1 LSKNKNHND
10 ALKQTKNTNEQSKSQ
25 LFSEID
31 AKSVEVSGYTMG
43 HGAPQS
49 DQSMQEYTI
58 PTGVVDFDESI
69 VLPTL
74 SSNSHLQ
81 PDSKPYKIIRPSQTH
96 DKEQVHLPPI
106 IHQPYSYY
114 PYGCV
119 NMQPNYHHCRHLHPI
134 EPTHH
139 ERQSFHHIHP
149 IHHERQSFQHHHNH
163 HRHHKHRKTYDPRW
177 WYMPPN
183 TVHGP
188 KSRRPHNDHYVSP
201 KWYEVPHRQYNFDK

>member
-1 LSKNKNHND
+1 MSRNKNHND
-10 ALKQTKNTNEQSKSQ
+10 AVKQTKNTNEQSKSQ

-74 SSNSHLQ
+74 SSTFYLQ
-81 PDSKPYKIIRPSQTH
+81 PDSKPYKIIQPSQAH
-96 DKEQVHLPPI
+96 DKEQGHLPP

-114 PYGCV
+114 PSRCFH
-119 NMQPNYHHCRHLHPI
+119 MQPNYHRCRHLHPI
-134 EPTHH
+134 HPTHY
-139 ERQSFHHIHP
+139 ERQSFHH
-149 IHHERQSFQHHHNH
+149 HHSH
-163 HRHHKHRKTYDPRW
+163 HRHHKHRETYDPRW
-177 WYMPPN
+177 WYMPLN
-183 TVHGP
+183 SVHGP
-188 KSRRPHNDHYVSP
+188 KPRIPHNDHYISP